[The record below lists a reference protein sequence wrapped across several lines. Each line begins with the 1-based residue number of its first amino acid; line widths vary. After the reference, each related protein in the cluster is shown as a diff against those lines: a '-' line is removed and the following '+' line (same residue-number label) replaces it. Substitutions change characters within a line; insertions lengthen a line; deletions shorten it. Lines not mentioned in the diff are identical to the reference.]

1 MIMKYTFYGTTYEI
15 FGIQYFPK
23 YSIKL
28 SKNKNRNSY
37 DSESMQV
44 YFRKKESAWG
54 TNRKSNFPLWSAK
67 KVIEQQSS
75 LFR

>member
-37 DSESMQV
+37 DSEV
-44 YFRKKESAWG
+44 
-54 TNRKSNFPLWSAK
+54 
-67 KVIEQQSS
+67 
-75 LFR
+75 